1 MTTQPEL
8 DIHDHIRELTVEH
21 SQREDYEWQEAT
33 WNGHAFVP
41 HGPIVS
47 KVHWVKIPALI
58 VQLEGARDIL
68 GSEGEQGGR
77 GAPTSKP
84 ATRLEAIDMLA
95 LIDRECAAWL
105 EQLGATTIPAN
116 TVRRLNR
123 LHGLYPAAGAGE
135 RAELE
140 GDVKSWWHQARIVT
154 GWDMPA
160 FKPTGARCPVCET
173 TNTLRVKLDGALCVE
188 AKCRTRWDATEVGL
202 LGEHVRT
209 EMERIAA
216 EKAAAQDEE
225 GRLASA

>member
-1 MTTQPEL
+1 MTTTPEL
-8 DIHDHIRELTVEH
+8 DIHDHIRELTTEH
-21 SQREDYEWQEAT
+21 SHREPYVLDGETRQLHHWT
-33 WNGHAFVP
+33 
-41 HGPIVS
+41 
-47 KVHWVKIPALI
+47 KVPALV
-58 VQLEGARDIL
+58 VQLEGARDVL

-95 LIDRECAAWL
+95 LIRRESNAWL
-105 EQLGATTIPAN
+105 LELGLTATPPDTIN
-116 TVRRLNR
+116 RLNR
-123 LHGLYPAAGAGE
+123 LHGLYPSTQGE
-135 RAELE
+135 VRSRLE

-173 TNTLRVKLDGALCVE
+173 TNTLRVKVDGALCVE

-216 EKAAAQDEE
+216 EKASEKDNAAEV
-225 GRLASA
+225 A